1 MQRRPCRGP
10 QRLTER
16 PAWCSDFRDLEERD
30 DGTTVLTFH
39 ETYYAYNPVLRLL
52 LERPVHAKIS
62 RDNLE
67 TYEHALAFAGRVT
80 RLA

>member
-1 MQRRPCRGP
+1 
-10 QRLTER
+10 
-16 PAWCSDFRDLEERD
+16 
-30 DGTTVLTFH
+30 VLTFH
-39 ETYYAYNPVLRLL
+39 ETYFAYNPVLRFL

-67 TYEHALAFAGRVT
+67 TYEHVLGYAGRVT